1 MMKQQQIE
9 RSGWFITLE
18 GGEGAG
24 KSSAIELLTNKL
36 KQQELDVVVTREPGG
51 VRIAEKI
58 RSIILN
64 PEHTEMDARTEAL
77 LYAAARRQHL
87 VEVVVPAI
95 ERGAI
100 VLCDRFVDSSLA
112 YQGYARGLGM
122 EDVWEINRF
131 AIHDMMPDI
140 TFWLDIDP
148 QAGLNRIA
156 ANQTREVNRL
166 DQEQL
171 AFHEA
176 VREGYDQIAK
186 QHPQRIVQLDATQT
200 LTEIS
205 QQMYDILCER
215 TQDFA
220 VRMYK

>member
-1 MMKQQQIE
+1 MMKQQQTE

-36 KQQELDVVVTREPGG
+36 KQKGLDVVVTREPGG

-58 RSIILN
+58 RSIILD

-87 VEVVVPAI
+87 AEVVVPAI

-176 VREGYDQIAK
+176 VREGYDRIAK
-186 QHPQRIVQLDATQT
+186 QHPERIVKLDASQT
-200 LTEIS
+200 LAEIS
-205 QQMYDILCER
+205 KQMYDILCEQ

>member
-1 MMKQQQIE
+1 MSKQQRAE
-9 RSGWFITLE
+9 RPGWFITLE

-24 KSSAIELLTNKL
+24 KSSAIELLTDKL
-36 KQQELDVVVTREPGG
+36 RQQGMNVVVTREPGG

-58 RSIILN
+58 RSIILD

-87 VEVVVPAI
+87 VEVVIPAL
-95 ERGAI
+95 EQGLI

-112 YQGYARGLGM
+112 YQGNARGLGM

-131 AIHDMMPDI
+131 AIHDTMPDI
-140 TFWLDIDP
+140 TFWLDIEP
-148 QAGLNRIA
+148 QAGLDRIA
-156 ANQTREVNRL
+156 ANQAREVNRL
-166 DQEQL
+166 DKEKL

-176 VREGYDQIAK
+176 VREGYERIAK
-186 QHPQRIVQLDATQT
+186 QQPKRIVQLDATQS
-200 LTEIS
+200 LTQIS
-205 QQMYDILCER
+205 RQMFDILCER

-220 VRMYK
+220 GRMYK

>member
-1 MMKQQQIE
+1 MSKQQRAE
-9 RSGWFITLE
+9 RPGWFITLE

-24 KSSAIELLTNKL
+24 KSSAIELLTDKL
-36 KQQELDVVVTREPGG
+36 RQQGMNVVVTREPGG

-58 RSIILN
+58 RSIILD

-87 VEVVVPAI
+87 VEVVIPAL
-95 ERGAI
+95 EQGAI

-131 AIHDMMPDI
+131 AIHDTMPDI

-148 QAGLNRIA
+148 QAGLDRIA
-156 ANQTREVNRL
+156 ANQSREVNRL
-166 DQEQL
+166 DKEKL
-171 AFHEA
+171 EFHEA
-176 VREGYDQIAK
+176 VREGYERIAK
-186 QHPQRIVQLDATQT
+186 QQPERIVQLDATQS
-200 LTEIS
+200 LPQIS
-205 QQMYDILCER
+205 GQMFDILCER

-220 VRMYK
+220 GRMYK

>member
-1 MMKQQQIE
+1 MSKQQRAE
-9 RSGWFITLE
+9 RPGWFITLE

-24 KSSAIELLTNKL
+24 KSSAIELLTDKL
-36 KQQELDVVVTREPGG
+36 RQQGVNVVVTREPGG

-58 RSIILN
+58 RSIILD

-87 VEVVVPAI
+87 VEVVIPALKQ
-95 ERGAI
+95 GAI

-131 AIHDMMPDI
+131 AIHDTMPDI

-148 QAGLNRIA
+148 QAGLDRIA
-156 ANQTREVNRL
+156 ANQAREVNRL
-166 DQEQL
+166 DKEKL

-176 VREGYDQIAK
+176 VREGYERIAK
-186 QHPQRIVQLDATQT
+186 QQPERIVKLDATQS
-200 LTEIS
+200 LTQIS
-205 QQMYDILCER
+205 GQMFDILCER

-220 VRMYK
+220 GRMYK

>member
-1 MMKQQQIE
+1 MSKQQRAE
-9 RSGWFITLE
+9 RPGWFITLE

-24 KSSAIELLTNKL
+24 KSSAIELLTDKL
-36 KQQELDVVVTREPGG
+36 RQQGVNVVVTREPGG

-58 RSIILN
+58 RSIILD

-87 VEVVVPAI
+87 VEVVIPAL
-95 ERGAI
+95 EQGAI

-131 AIHDMMPDI
+131 AIHDTMPDI

-148 QAGLNRIA
+148 QAGLDRIA
-156 ANQTREVNRL
+156 ANQAREVNRL
-166 DQEQL
+166 DKEKL

-176 VREGYDQIAK
+176 VREGYERIAK
-186 QHPQRIVQLDATQT
+186 QQSERIVQLDATQS
-200 LTEIS
+200 LTQIS
-205 QQMYDILCER
+205 GQMFDILCER

-220 VRMYK
+220 GRMYK

>member
-1 MMKQQQIE
+1 MVKQQQIE

-156 ANQTREVNRL
+156 ANQNREVNRL

-186 QHPQRIVQLDATQT
+186 QHPERIVQLDATQT

-205 QQMYDILCER
+205 KQMYDILCER

>member
-1 MMKQQQIE
+1 MSKQQRAE
-9 RSGWFITLE
+9 RPGWFITLE

-24 KSSAIELLTNKL
+24 KSSAIELLTDKL
-36 KQQELDVVVTREPGG
+36 RQQGVNVVFTREPGG

-58 RSIILN
+58 RSIILD

-87 VEVVVPAI
+87 VEVVIPAL
-95 ERGAI
+95 EQGAI

-131 AIHDMMPDI
+131 AIHDTMPDI
-140 TFWLDIDP
+140 TFWLDINP
-148 QAGLNRIA
+148 QAGLDRIA
-156 ANQTREVNRL
+156 ANQAREVNRL
-166 DQEQL
+166 DKEKL

-176 VREGYDQIAK
+176 VREGYERIAK
-186 QHPQRIVQLDATQT
+186 QQPERIVKLDATQS
-200 LTEIS
+200 LTQIS
-205 QQMYDILCER
+205 GQMFDILCER

-220 VRMYK
+220 GRMYK

>member
-1 MMKQQQIE
+1 MSKQQRAE
-9 RSGWFITLE
+9 RPGWFITLE

-24 KSSAIELLTNKL
+24 KSSAIELLTDKL
-36 KQQELDVVVTREPGG
+36 RQQGVNVVVTREPGG

-58 RSIILN
+58 RSIILD

-87 VEVVVPAI
+87 VEVVIPAL
-95 ERGAI
+95 EQGAI

-131 AIHDMMPDI
+131 AIHDTMPDI

-148 QAGLNRIA
+148 QAGLDRIA
-156 ANQTREVNRL
+156 ANQAREVNRL
-166 DQEQL
+166 DKEKP

-176 VREGYDQIAK
+176 VREGYERIAK
-186 QHPQRIVQLDATQT
+186 QEPERIVQLDATQS
-200 LTEIS
+200 LTQIS
-205 QQMYDILCER
+205 GQMFDILCER

-220 VRMYK
+220 GRMYK

>member
-1 MMKQQQIE
+1 MKQQQIE

-112 YQGYARGLGM
+112 YQGYARRLGM

-156 ANQTREVNRL
+156 ANQNREVNRL

-186 QHPQRIVQLDATQT
+186 QHPERIVQLDATQT

-205 QQMYDILCER
+205 KQMYDILCER

>member
-1 MMKQQQIE
+1 MSKQQRAE
-9 RSGWFITLE
+9 RPGWFITLE

-24 KSSAIELLTNKL
+24 KSSAIELLTDKL
-36 KQQELDVVVTREPGG
+36 RQQGMNVVVTREPGG

-58 RSIILN
+58 RSIILD

-87 VEVVVPAI
+87 VEVVIPAL
-95 ERGAI
+95 EQGLI

-112 YQGYARGLGM
+112 YQGNARGLGM

-131 AIHDMMPDI
+131 AIHDTMPDI
-140 TFWLDIDP
+140 TFWLDIEP
-148 QAGLNRIA
+148 QAGLDRIT
-156 ANQTREVNRL
+156 ANQAREVNRL
-166 DQEQL
+166 DKEKL

-176 VREGYDQIAK
+176 VREGYERIAK
-186 QHPQRIVQLDATQT
+186 QQPKRIVKLDATQS
-200 LTEIS
+200 LTQIS
-205 QQMYDILCER
+205 GQMFDILCER

-220 VRMYK
+220 GRMYK

>member
-1 MMKQQQIE
+1 MSKQQRAE
-9 RSGWFITLE
+9 RPGWFITLE

-24 KSSAIELLTNKL
+24 KSSAIELLTDKL
-36 KQQELDVVVTREPGG
+36 RQQGVNVVVTREPGG

-58 RSIILN
+58 RSIILD

-87 VEVVVPAI
+87 VEVVIPAL
-95 ERGAI
+95 EQGAI

-112 YQGYARGLGM
+112 YQGYARGLGI

-131 AIHDMMPDI
+131 AIHDTMPDI

-148 QAGLNRIA
+148 QAGLDRIA
-156 ANQTREVNRL
+156 ANQAREVNRL
-166 DQEQL
+166 DKEKL
-171 AFHEA
+171 TFHEA
-176 VREGYDQIAK
+176 VREGYERIAK
-186 QHPQRIVQLDATQT
+186 QQPERIVRLDATQS
-200 LTEIS
+200 LTQIS
-205 QQMYDILCER
+205 GQMFDFLCER

-220 VRMYK
+220 GRMYK

>member
-1 MMKQQQIE
+1 MSKQQQAE
-9 RSGWFITLE
+9 RPGWFITLE

-24 KSSAIELLTNKL
+24 KSSAIELLTDKL
-36 KQQELDVVVTREPGG
+36 RQQGVNVVVTREPGG

-58 RSIILN
+58 RSIILD

-87 VEVVVPAI
+87 VEVVIPAL
-95 ERGAI
+95 EQGAI

-122 EDVWEINRF
+122 EDVWEINLF
-131 AIHDMMPDI
+131 AIHDTMPDI

-148 QAGLNRIA
+148 QAGLDRIA
-156 ANQTREVNRL
+156 ANQAREVNRL
-166 DQEQL
+166 DKEKL

-176 VREGYDQIAK
+176 VREGYERIAK
-186 QHPQRIVQLDATQT
+186 QQPERIAKLDATQS
-200 LTEIS
+200 LTQIS
-205 QQMYDILCER
+205 GQMFDILCER

-220 VRMYK
+220 GRMYK

>member
-1 MMKQQQIE
+1 MSKQQRAE
-9 RSGWFITLE
+9 RPGWFITLE

-24 KSSAIELLTNKL
+24 KSSAIELLTDKL
-36 KQQELDVVVTREPGG
+36 RQQGVNVVVTREPGG

-58 RSIILN
+58 RSIILD

-87 VEVVVPAI
+87 VEVVIPAL
-95 ERGAI
+95 EQGAI

-131 AIHDMMPDI
+131 AIHDTMPDI

-148 QAGLNRIA
+148 QAGLDRIA
-156 ANQTREVNRL
+156 ANQAREVNRL
-166 DQEQL
+166 DKEKL

-176 VREGYDQIAK
+176 VREGYERIAK
-186 QHPQRIVQLDATQT
+186 QEPERIVQLDATQS
-200 LTEIS
+200 LTQIS
-205 QQMYDILCER
+205 GQMFDILCER

-220 VRMYK
+220 GRMYK